1 MLEYQQ
7 KITVTGVIFVMSFG
21 DAISSFKDNLET
33 TLNSSAFSTD
43 SVEGWILI
51 VIMIMLAH
59 SVWKKASKAII
70 WCFLGIIF
78 FQIMY
83 ILAGTGLNEI
93 ILLKKV
99 FKYDVLT
106 AVAQCFR
113 GTPICSVLLWF
124 DSFLIVS
131 LTKLWEL
138 GGDFFKSIWRVL
150 SNLFGE
156 VKDMGNS
163 STAGT

>member
-1 MLEYQQ
+1 
-7 KITVTGVIFVMSFG
+7 MSFG
-21 DAISSFKDNLET
+21 DTISAFKDKLET

-59 SVWKKASKAII
+59 SVWKKASKAIV

-83 ILAGTGLNEI
+83 ILGSTGLNEVI
-93 ILLKKV
+93 PLRNV

-106 AVAQCFR
+106 AVAQCFK
-113 GTPICSVLLWF
+113 GTPICSFLLWF

-131 LTKLWEL
+131 LTRLWEL

-150 SNLFGE
+150 SNLFGK
-156 VKDMGNS
+156 VKDMGDS
-163 STAGT
+163 STTGT